1 MTNEAIM
8 TVRNL
13 TGDDVV
19 CVDPDASLVEVASA
33 LVGADI
39 GVVVVGS
46 SAEVKGI
53 VSERDLVRAIADG
66 SDLGVTTA
74 AAIATTDLVWADA
87 GASVDEVAEQMME
100 HWVRHVLVEE
110 GGALVGMVSAR
121 DVLGALTTIDEDD

>member
-1 MTNEAIM
+1 MTNEALM

-19 CVDPDASLVEVASA
+19 CVDPDVSLVEVASA
-33 LVGADI
+33 LVAADI
-39 GVVVVGS
+39 GAVVVGS
-46 SAEVKGI
+46 SSEVKGI

-66 SDLGVTTA
+66 SDLAAATA
-74 AAIATTDLVWADA
+74 ASVATTELVWAD
-87 GASVDEVAEQMME
+87 GTASVDEVAEQMME

-121 DVLGALTTIDEDD
+121 DVLGALTTIEDDD

>member
-19 CVDPDASLVEVASA
+19 CVDPDVSLVEVASA

-39 GVVVVGS
+39 GAVVVGS
-46 SAEVKGI
+46 SSEVKGI

-66 SDLGVTTA
+66 SDLGATTA
-74 AAIATTDLVWADA
+74 AAIATTELVWADA
-87 GASVDEVAEQMME
+87 TASVDEVAEQMME